1 MRAGQKLRQAD
12 VERPRMMKKGD
23 VVTLIYEVPGMT
35 LTALGR
41 AVTDG
46 ASGDVISIVN
56 SQSHRT
62 VEAKITAA
70 GTAIVE
76 GRAAAG
82 PPSKSSLV
90 ANRGAR

>member
-1 MRAGQKLRQAD
+1 ML
-12 VERPRMMKKGD
+12 KKGD

-41 AVTDG
+41 AVSD
-46 ASGDVISIVN
+46 AAAGDVISIVN

-62 VEAKITAA
+62 VEAKVTTA

-76 GRAAAG
+76 GRAA
-82 PPSKSSLV
+82 PEPKSQSPL
-90 ANRGAR
+90 ASNDGAR